1 MPPVE
6 MGTTMKRWLWI
17 WCALLMC
24 CDMHAQSPWKK
35 IPEQA
40 RVVHKK
46 LRNTLLSSLYN
57 HELQIEQANVVN
69 NRMLQLRLRC
79 PMHRLEYRSEVKVE
93 KLSLKNG
100 RFYEYAT
107 VRPQE
112 PQFFLPDETVEV
124 KFDLSSFT
132 ENGEYIFTFQLHT
145 ELGETYFVRVFL
157 NTEEF
162 ERKGITELISY
173 YQRYETLRDDEN
185 YVYTWIDN
193 HTEFPGGI
201 EGLVRFL
208 KEHIRHESLPT
219 ELELFDR
226 VEVGMIIEKDGSMTY
241 PEVVSSTNR
250 MLDAE
255 AMRLVGMMPAWKPG
269 TIDGTK
275 VRNCVLVWIWFGDLE
290 HSFFAFEGW

>member
-6 MGTTMKRWLWI
+6 MGTTMKRWAWI

-24 CDMHAQSPWKK
+24 WDMHAQSAWKK

-40 RVVHKK
+40 RVAHKK

-93 KLSLKNG
+93 KWTNG
-100 RFYEYAT
+100 RCDEYAT
-107 VRPQE
+107 IRPQE
-112 PQFFLPDETVEV
+112 PQFFMPDETVEV
-124 KFDLSSFT
+124 QFDLSSFT

-145 ELGETYFVRVFL
+145 ELGETYFVNVYL

-193 HTEFPGGI
+193 HTEFPGGN

-226 VEVGMIIEKDGSMTY
+226 VEVGMIIEKDGSMTF

-290 HSFFAFEGW
+290 HSRFVF

>member
-1 MPPVE
+1 
-6 MGTTMKRWLWI
+6 
-17 WCALLMC
+17 
-24 CDMHAQSPWKK
+24 MHAQSPWKK

-57 HELQIEQANVVN
+57 HELQIEQTNVVN

-93 KLSLKNG
+93 KWRNG
-100 RFYEYAT
+100 RCDEYAT

-124 KFDLSSFT
+124 QFDLSSFT

-145 ELGETYFVRVFL
+145 ELGETYFVNVCL

-173 YQRYETLRDDEN
+173 YPIYEKLRDDEN

-193 HTEFPGGI
+193 HTEFPGGNK
-201 EGLVRFL
+201 GLVRFL

>member
-1 MPPVE
+1 
-6 MGTTMKRWLWI
+6 MKRWLWI

-24 CDMHAQSPWKK
+24 CNMHAQSAWKK

-69 NRMLQLRLRC
+69 NRILQLRLRC
-79 PMHRLEYRSEVKVE
+79 PMHSLEYRSEVKVE
-93 KLSLKNG
+93 KWRNG
-100 RFYEYAT
+100 RCDEYAT

-112 PQFFLPDETVEV
+112 PQFFMPDETVEV
-124 KFDLSSFT
+124 QFDLSSFT

-145 ELGETYFVRVFL
+145 ELGETYFVRVRL

-162 ERKGITELISY
+162 ERKGITELTSY
-173 YQRYETLRDDEN
+173 YPRYETLRDDEN

-193 HTEFPGGI
+193 HTEFPGGNK
-201 EGLVRFL
+201 GLVRFL